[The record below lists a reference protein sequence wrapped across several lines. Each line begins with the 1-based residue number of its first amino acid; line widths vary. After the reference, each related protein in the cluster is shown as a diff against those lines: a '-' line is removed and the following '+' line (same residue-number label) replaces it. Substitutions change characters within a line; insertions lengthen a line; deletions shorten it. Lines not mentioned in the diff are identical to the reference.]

1 MCHAQVMCTDD
12 VMYHDNV
19 MCYDD
24 VMCHVQV
31 ILGGY
36 EEINEALDDRTDSP
50 TINLIRFGSRTCAEI
65 SFFGRGLQ
73 PRHAQVTSVER
84 K

>member
-1 MCHAQVMCTDD
+1 
-12 VMYHDNV
+12 
-19 MCYDD
+19 
-24 VMCHVQV
+24 MCHVQV

-36 EEINEALDDRTDSP
+36 EEIKEAMNIEALDDRTDSP
-50 TINLIRFGSRTCAEI
+50 TINLIRFGSRTFAEI

>member
-1 MCHAQVMCTDD
+1 
-12 VMYHDNV
+12 
-19 MCYDD
+19 
-24 VMCHVQV
+24 MCHVQV

-36 EEINEALDDRTDSP
+36 EEIKEAMNIEALDDRTDSP
-50 TINLIRFGSRTCAEI
+50 TMNLIRFGARTFEEI